1 MYWKIT
7 YRELGVVKDRLLEAK
22 GYTRERILEVLNNAN
37 PQWEIINLEEGGT
50 PPQKK
55 EEEY

>member
-1 MYWKIT
+1 MYWT
-7 YRELGVVKDRLLEAK
+7 VTFREMGEVKTRLIEAQ
-22 GYTRERILEVLNNAN
+22 GYTRKRVLEVLENAN

-50 PPQKK
+50 PPKPK